1 MPFDI
6 ASSNMFLDLSL
17 QGKKTKARMNK
28 WDQIKLKSYST
39 AKETINAEWEEIFD
53 NDMSDTGLI

>member
-28 WDQIKLKSYST
+28 WDQIKLKSFLT
-39 AKETINAEWEEIFD
+39 EKEIMETKQQQQKLWNGIT
-53 NDMSDTGLI
+53 SL